1 MNLRPLGNRVLV
13 KQLEQE
19 EVTASGIVLPE
30 TVDKEK
36 KAQGEVIALGDGEKV
51 TKLNL
56 KVGDVVLFGKYSGD
70 EVEYE
75 KEEYK
80 ILNHE
85 DVLAVVNK

>member
-19 EVTASGIVLPE
+19 EVTASGIVLPD

-56 KVGDVVLFGKYSGD
+56 KAGDVVLFGKYSGD

-85 DVLAVVNK
+85 DVLAVVTK

>member
-19 EVTASGIVLPE
+19 EVTASGIVLPD

>member
-56 KVGDVVLFGKYSGD
+56 KVGDDVLFGKYSGD

-85 DVLAVVNK
+85 DVLAVVTK